1 MVAGAERDPA
11 DDRADGRAAG
21 DIDRPH
27 PAECQRTRDGVID
40 AVQGQSLRDL
50 KVEADLTHGFR
61 LCGIARLGDTAAY
74 PHAQKPTQQDG
85 FEDLLHGNH
94 PLLKAPLTVRC
105 AAGRC
110 SAGTVRAGVMRPG
123 RASATIRRRIGDRGK
138 TLAFERAQ
146 RPESR
151 RAVGGERARSKQ
163 QMRTRRMKR
172 SPGTH
177 VAISALSGA
186 AVAIALGSQV
196 LFAGPQQTA
205 AEKPAPT
212 AQKVAPAAQKALTP
226 FIDAHTHFEAK
237 EAEASVRSALAAL
250 ARENAAMILFQMP
263 PDTFD
268 HPGHYDAEVVLAEA
282 KKHPEIGVLGGGGTL
297 NAMIIQSAAT
307 GDAGPAVVKKF
318 KDRADELLREGVIGF
333 GEMTAEHY
341 SGVTPYQY
349 APADHPLYL
358 ALADIAAEH
367 GVPIDLHM
375 EAVPEDMAV
384 PPNVKVPPNPPKLH
398 ANIAAFE
405 RLLAH
410 NPRAKIIWAHAGAD
424 GTGQRTPELC
434 RRLLRAHANLV
445 MEIKTDPRTQGMNYP
460 LADGKIKPDW
470 LALFKEFPDRFI
482 IGSDQHYPEP
492 DGAEQRWQEAVRL
505 FNQLPADVRRKIGT
519 ENVFRIYPKIA
530 SRANAKK

>member
-1 MVAGAERDPA
+1 M
-11 DDRADGRAAG
+11 
-21 DIDRPH
+21 
-27 PAECQRTRDGVID
+27 
-40 AVQGQSLRDL
+40 
-50 KVEADLTHGFR
+50 R
-61 LCGIARLGDTAAY
+61 L
-74 PHAQKPTQQDG
+74 
-85 FEDLLHGNH
+85 
-94 PLLKAPLTVRC
+94 
-105 AAGRC
+105 
-110 SAGTVRAGVMRPG
+110 G
-123 RASATIRRRIGDRGK
+123 RASATIQRRIDDHRK

-146 RPESR
+146 QPESR
-151 RAVGGERARSKQ
+151 RADGRERSRSKR

-172 SPGTH
+172 SPGMH
-177 VAISALSGA
+177 VTISATISILAGA
-186 AVAIALGSQV
+186 GVMAVLGTQL

-205 AEKPAPT
+205 GEKAAP
-212 AQKVAPAAQKALTP
+212 PDKALTP
-226 FIDAHTHFEAK
+226 YVEAHTHFEAK
-237 EAEASVRSALAAL
+237 DPEGSVRAAV
-250 ARENAAMILFQMP
+250 AAIERQNAAMVLLQMP

-268 HPGHYDAEVVLAEA
+268 HPGHYDAEVVLAAA
-282 KKHPEIGVLGGGGTL
+282 KPHPEIGVLGGGGTL
-297 NAMIIQSAAT
+297 NAMIIQAAASGDVSA
-307 GDAGPAVVKKF
+307 DLKKKF
-318 KDRADELLREGVIGF
+318 KDRAEELLREGVIGF

-358 ALADIAAEH
+358 LLADIAAEH

-384 PPNVKVPPNPPKLH
+384 PPSVKVPPNPPRLR

-424 GTGQRTPELC
+424 GTGHRTPELC

-445 MEIKTDPRTQGMNYP
+445 MEIKTDPKTQGMNYP

-470 LALFKEFPDRFI
+470 LALFKEFPDRFV

-492 DGAEQRWQEAVRL
+492 EGAEQRWQEAVRL

-519 ENVFRIYPKIA
+519 ENVARIYPKIA
-530 SRANAKK
+530 SRLGGKKSPSAGK